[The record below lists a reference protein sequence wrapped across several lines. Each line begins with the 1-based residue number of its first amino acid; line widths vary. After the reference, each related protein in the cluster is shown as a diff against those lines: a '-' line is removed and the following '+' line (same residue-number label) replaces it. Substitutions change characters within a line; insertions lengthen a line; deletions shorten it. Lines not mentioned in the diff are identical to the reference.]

1 MGVIAQDNKQMNF
14 YYSED
19 SSIAK
24 QALGYLEA
32 SDKKIQLI
40 NINET
45 KLTGTQWAELSQ
57 GVGTTIDGLISK
69 DHPSA
74 KDVIKD
80 GDFDEHDWIDIL
92 NNCPQVFE
100 YPVAMNGSS
109 FLLVLFSF
117 DESKENELAGQGET
131 GLPFRS
137 ITSKTQIIQPKK
149 IPPKKR
155 DF

>member
-24 QALGYLEA
+24 QSLGYLEA
-32 SDKKIQLI
+32 SEKKIQLI

-100 YPVAMNGSS
+100 YPVAMNGTS
-109 FLLVLFSF
+109 FLLVKTPSDILKFYGVDSPSL
-117 DESKENELAGQGET
+117 DKPKLGEDQDT
-131 GLPFRS
+131 TPAYKNDNY
-137 ITSKTQIIQPKK
+137 IE
-149 IPPKKR
+149 
-155 DF
+155 

>member
-19 SSIAK
+19 SGIAK

-109 FLLVLFSF
+109 FLLVKTPSDILKFYGVDSPALNKPKLGEEQ
-117 DESKENELAGQGET
+117 DTKPASKNDNYIE
-131 GLPFRS
+131 
-137 ITSKTQIIQPKK
+137 
-149 IPPKKR
+149 
-155 DF
+155 